1 MDLNDFINGFAKQFD
16 ETDIS
21 DIRSETLFQ
30 NLEEWSSLTALSI
43 IAFLKIEYNKTITA
57 KEIRSCATVKDLF
70 ELISSK

>member
-1 MDLNDFINGFAKQFD
+1 MDLNDFIKGFAKQFD

-30 NLEEWSSLTALSI
+30 NLEEWSSLTALSV
-43 IAFLKIEYNKTITA
+43 IAFLKIEYGKAITA